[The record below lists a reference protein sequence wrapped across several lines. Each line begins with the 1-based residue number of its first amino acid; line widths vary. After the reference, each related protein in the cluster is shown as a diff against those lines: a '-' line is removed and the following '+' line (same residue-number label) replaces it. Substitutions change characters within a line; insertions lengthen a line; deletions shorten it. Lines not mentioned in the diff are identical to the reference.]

1 MRLID
6 ADALKEK
13 VEAIIFG
20 CSFKGDELHCE
31 LNSVLDYII
40 NTLIDGAPTMGGWIP
55 CSERLP
61 EPLEEVM
68 ITWVNNSPPSYYSHM
83 KGVPQT
89 DEAVYFCGDWY
100 WWDSSI
106 VDVLGEYGK
115 MRGIEPIKGI
125 DITAWMPLPAP
136 HKEETGE

>member
-31 LNSVLDYII
+31 LNSVLDYIS
-40 NTLIDGAPTMGGWIP
+40 NTLIDGAPTMNEWIP

-61 EPLEEVM
+61 SEKGNYLVWYRFYDVIKDKIM
-68 ITWVNNSPPSYYSHM
+68 SSCKIAYYSTELDHWL
-83 KGVPQT
+83 GLRYS
-89 DEAVYFCGDWY
+89 EY
-100 WWDSSI
+100 SR
-106 VDVLGEYGK
+106 DVVL
-115 MRGIEPIKGI
+115 
-125 DITAWMPLPAP
+125 AWMPLPEP
-136 HKEETGE
+136 YKEESHEID